1 MPEMRDVKKIDYEQL
16 ALSELE
22 SAAASSDIERR
33 RGHLDQAGVFATLGE
48 RSRNVTPSA
57 V

>member
-1 MPEMRDVKKIDYEQL
+1 MRDVKKIDYEQL

-22 SAAASSDIERR
+22 AAAASSSIERR
-33 RGHLDQAGVFATLGE
+33 RAHLNQAGVFATLGE
-48 RSRNVTPSA
+48 RSRNVARSA